1 MQGNHNRLAGFQ
13 PMRILQALAA
23 LVLGVA
29 ACPAAGVE
37 SIDQF
42 HRVTERV
49 ATGGQPTPEQ
59 VTALAN
65 DGFVAVLNLREESE
79 FNDGP
84 QARAARDAGIQ
95 FVRIP
100 VSREKPS
107 DAAVEKFLAV
117 TDDEAVY
124 PVFIYCASGNRAAA
138 LWMVRRVL
146 RDGWTLEK
154 AETEATAAGLTNAAL
169 RDFARDY
176 IQRHPS
182 KKPAA

>member
-1 MQGNHNRLAGFQ
+1 M
-13 PMRILQALAA
+13 PI
-23 LVLGVA
+23 
-29 ACPAAGVE
+29 C
-37 SIDQF
+37 
-42 HRVTERV
+42 
-49 ATGGQPTPEQ
+49 PTPEQ

-65 DGFVAVLNLREESE
+65 EGFVAVLNLREESE

-100 VSREKPS
+100 VSSQKPS

-124 PVFIYCASGNRAAA
+124 PVFIYCATGNRAAA

-154 AETEATAAGLTNAAL
+154 AETEATGAGLTSATL

-176 IQRHPS
+176 IRRHPAS
-182 KKPAA
+182 KAAGS